1 MQGFKYCYGDFQ
13 RAVFGPPPPFHFKC
27 GYHVYHMDIIGLV
40 AAAPSPLAAAARPR
54 KIVLHISKVVK
65 KTKFC

>member
-1 MQGFKYCYGDFQ
+1 MCKVSNTVMVISKEQFLD
-13 RAVFGPPPPFHFKC
+13 PPPFHFKC

-54 KIVLHISKVVK
+54 KIVLHISKVIK
-65 KTKFC
+65 KN